1 MQDFS
6 FFSIMNAKNQKSFI
20 ISLIKDDLINT
31 KLINS
36 LSEAG
41 LNADNYL
48 LHLSST
54 IFKLLHIK
62 INLENEFIY
71 NNYLDLTKTVKFIS
85 IANGH
90 NTLDNLAEEI
100 YSYLVCEKSRVK

>member
-1 MQDFS
+1 
-6 FFSIMNAKNQKSFI
+6 MNAENQKSLI

-48 LHLSST
+48 LHLSNT

-62 INLENEFIY
+62 LNVENEFIY
-71 NNYLDLTKTVKFIS
+71 NNYLDLTKRVKFIS
-85 IANGH
+85 IVNGH
-90 NTLDNLAEEI
+90 NTLDDLAEEI
-100 YSYLVCEKSRVK
+100 YTYLVCEKSSLK

>member
-1 MQDFS
+1 M
-6 FFSIMNAKNQKSFI
+6 KPKKQKRLI
-20 ISLIKDDLINT
+20 LSLIKDDLINT

-48 LHLSST
+48 LHLSNT

-62 INLENEFIY
+62 TNLENEFIY
-71 NNYLDLTKTVKFIS
+71 NNYLDLTKRVKFIS
-85 IANGH
+85 ISNGH
-90 NTLDNLAEEI
+90 NTLDDLAEEI
-100 YSYLVCEKSRVK
+100 YTYLVCEKSRLK